1 MGAGRV
7 PSDWNRLVT
16 LSRLPTRCKA
26 CKAKFSDEDR
36 ALHRRIHPD
45 CIPAYAEAQQAKAQR
60 KAEKLARMAA
70 KVDRALDRAKRR
82 ELEPIGKLEKRS
94 EAAVNAYVRARDH
107 SRRLGCISCDKP
119 WDWDGQWHASH
130 FRSVGA
136 ASSVRYHLWN
146 INRACW
152 ICNKLYSGRIDAYG
166 PALVDRIGQEKV
178 DWLKAQNQPVRRTRE
193 YLERLRAVFA
203 KKLRRLEKRM
213 A

>member
-1 MGAGRV
+1 M
-7 PSDWNRLVT
+7 T
-16 LSRLPTRCKA
+16 LSRLPTRCA
-26 CKAKFSDEDR
+26 HCKAKFSEEER
-36 ALHRRIHPD
+36 GQRIHAACVD
-45 CIPAYAEAQQAKAQR
+45 AFVAALKAKKELKAQR
-60 KAEKLARMAA
+60 ERRAQIKVEK
-70 KVDRALDRAKRR
+70 ALDRRKLR
-82 ELEPIGKLEKRS
+82 ELEPIGKLEKRT

-107 SRRLGCISCDKP
+107 YKRLGCISCDKP

-166 PALVDRIGQEKV
+166 PALVERIGQEKV
-178 DWLKAQNQPVRRTRE
+178 DWLKAQNAPVRRTRE
-193 YLERLRAVFA
+193 DLERLRAVFA
-203 KKLRRLEKRM
+203 RKLRRLEKRM

>member
-1 MGAGRV
+1 MLAFQEKQKR
-7 PSDWNRLVT
+7 
-16 LSRLPTRCKA
+16 KA
-26 CKAKFSDEDR
+26 VAERKAKIKVER
-36 ALHRRIHPD
+36 A
-45 CIPAYAEAQQAKAQR
+45 
-60 KAEKLARMAA
+60 
-70 KVDRALDRAKRR
+70 VDRKKLK
-82 ELEPIGKLEKRS
+82 ELEPIGKLEKRA
-94 EAAVNAYVRARDH
+94 EAAVNAYVRSRDH
-107 SRRLGCISCDKP
+107 YRRLGCISCDKP

-166 PALVDRIGQEKV
+166 PALVERIGQEKV
-178 DWLKAQNQPVRRTRE
+178 DWLKGQNQPVRRTRE

-203 KKLRRLEKRM
+203 RKLRRLEKRM

>member
-1 MGAGRV
+1 M
-7 PSDWNRLVT
+7 
-16 LSRLPTRCKA
+16 LSRLPTRCKFCRVKFTA
-26 CKAKFSDEDR
+26 EERGLRLHPFCIEPWTAAFQEKQKRKAVAERKAKIRVER
-36 ALHRRIHPD
+36 A
-45 CIPAYAEAQQAKAQR
+45 
-60 KAEKLARMAA
+60 
-70 KVDRALDRAKRR
+70 VDRKKLK
-82 ELEPIGKLEKRS
+82 ELEPIGKLEKRA

-107 SRRLGCISCDKP
+107 CRRLGCISCDKP
-119 WDWDGQWHASH
+119 WDWNGQWHASH

-166 PALVDRIGQEKV
+166 PALVERIGQEKV
-178 DWLKAQNQPVRRTRE
+178 DWLKAQNAPVRRSRE

-203 KKLRRLEKRM
+203 RKLRRLEKRM